1 MKILLDLHG
10 GDHPIDEFIFGCV
23 EALSLCANLSLVLVG
38 DENSAKASLDKV
50 LLDKA
55 YNKINRDRIEFINAT
70 DVVTNEDVPTDAIR
84 NKKESSMVIAL
95 EATKIREDISGMV
108 TAGSTGAALTGATLK
123 IGRIQGV
130 RRAALAP
137 ILPTLKG
144 GRVCII
150 DGGAN
155 IESTPE
161 FLEQFALMGSIYM
174 QSVYGIEKPRVALL
188 SNGTEDKK
196 GNALVQGAF
205 PLLKKLPI
213 NFVGNMEAREA
224 ISGDY
229 DVIVCDGFVG
239 NVLLKALEGSLYG
252 FKGLLKGALTS
263 GFRSKMGALL
273 AKPSL
278 KKAFK
283 PFTLDELGAAAFL
296 GCSKLVAK
304 AHGSSK
310 AGEIK
315 AALLQVHTMAEANIT
330 NKIKTEIGK
339 IITN

>member
-10 GDHPIDEFIFGCV
+10 GDHPIDEFLLGSV
-23 EALSLCANLSLVLVG
+23 QALSQCADLSLVLVG
-38 DENSAKASLDKV
+38 KEKETKASLDKI
-50 LLDKA
+50 LLTKEFTDID
-55 YNKINRDRIEFINAT
+55 YTRIEFINAT
-70 DVVTNEDVPTDAIR
+70 DIVTNNDIPTEVIR
-84 NKKESSMVIAL
+84 TKKDSSMVIAL
-95 EATKIREDISGMV
+95 EATRTRDDIAGMV

-137 ILPTLKG
+137 ILPTLNG
-144 GRVCII
+144 GRVCLI

-155 IESTPE
+155 VESTPE

-174 QSVYGIEKPRVALL
+174 QSVYGIENPRVALV

-205 PLLKKLPI
+205 ALLKNLPI
-213 NFVGNMEAREA
+213 NFVGNMEARDA

-229 DVIVCDGFVG
+229 DVLVCDGFVG
-239 NVLLKALEGSLYG
+239 NVLLKALEGSVHG
-252 FKGLLKGALTS
+252 FLKLIKGAFTS
-263 GFRSKMGALL
+263 SAKAKIGALL
-273 AKPSL
+273 AKSAL

-283 PFTLDELGAAAFL
+283 PFSADELGAAAFL

-310 AGEIK
+310 ASEVK
-315 AALLQVHTMAEANIT
+315 AALLQVNKMALANIT
-330 NKIKTEIGK
+330 EKITTQISKVRV
-339 IITN
+339 